1 MRTYYHLKNW
11 RAVQMLYAKHSFD
24 QAVRILAGRPFQRA
38 DEILAGAVN
47 GG

>member
-24 QAVRILAGRPFQRA
+24 QAVRSWLVGRSSALMKYWPAR
-38 DEILAGAVN
+38 
-47 GG
+47 